1 MEKNKEYTIVKN
13 DKKVKEYKE
22 DIFFNVV
29 RGYLW
34 TFLSMSGILGLAY
47 ASLKE
52 ANIFKLLGY
61 GVLVSALSIPAII
74 SFNNVGN
81 IADEMNDYIYKEL
94 KKKQY

>member
-22 DIFFNVV
+22 NIFFNVV

-52 ANIFKLLGY
+52 TNIFKLLGY